1 MGCINCFDKFILLI
15 WLPICTA
22 PIAKRQASEH
32 RRAQSIIKQQEAR
45 NAEQHQM
52 IDVVL
57 GYHRISH
64 CSSRRKLVS
73 QHCFCKRD
81 RSCRGLGIYCAS
93 TITNR
98 TNYGFCV
105 RWFWLEKAQ
114 RPSKARAA
122 SKRNAGNL

>member
-22 PIAKRQASEH
+22 LIAKCEASEH

-64 CSSRRKLVS
+64 CSSRCKLVS

-81 RSCRGLGIYCAS
+81 RACRGLGIYCAS

-98 TNYGFCV
+98 VLSDKRT
-105 RWFWLEKAQ
+105 Q
-114 RPSKARAA
+114 A
-122 SKRNAGNL
+122 SVLGCRSFSIRSAMNATR